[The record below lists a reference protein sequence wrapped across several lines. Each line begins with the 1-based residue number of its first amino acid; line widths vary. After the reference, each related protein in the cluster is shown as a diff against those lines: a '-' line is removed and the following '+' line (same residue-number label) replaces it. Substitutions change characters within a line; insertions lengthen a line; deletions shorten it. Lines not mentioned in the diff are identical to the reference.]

1 MYKYTVNK
9 WIREHAKYW
18 MGYRRHP
25 KWDWMDANIKPLVP
39 GWEYAHYGAF
49 RDINSFTFYSKKPL
63 RMVPLN
69 GILFPV
75 ALFDEV
81 LTPAI

>member
-1 MYKYTVNK
+1 MYKYTVK
-9 WIREHAKYW
+9 KGICEHAHFYR
-18 MGYRRHP
+18 GYPRHP
-25 KWDWMDANIKPLVP
+25 KWDWVTANIRPLVAD
-39 GWEYAHYGAF
+39 WTYAHYSAF
-49 RDINSFTFYSKKPL
+49 RDIKSFTFYSKKPL

-81 LTPAI
+81 LTSPI